1 MSQKEQLNLT
11 SAANPFDRWFEMRKT
26 PSHPEGE
33 SIMSR
38 LFDRLDGA
46 YPHKWRSNFPNQQA
60 IDNWS
65 VSWTEAFEEEGIKPE
80 DIKAGLKA
88 CRNRF
93 DWPPSCAEFVKACKP
108 EEPEINALTA
118 YYQAVAGITE
128 REQGRMGKWSHPAIY
143 WASSK
148 MAFDLK
154 HQTYS
159 QMKIR
164 WEEEFNA
171 QMSRGEW
178 EPIPEPMIALPAPG
192 KAQLSKE
199 GAAKMMEQLG
209 ASGILKAG
217 PSDTAWYRKILAR
230 FKKGDKTLMQIQIRF
245 AQEAAKAHGYVA

>member
-1 MSQKEQLNLT
+1 MSEQSNLT
-11 SAANPFDRWFEMRKT
+11 QMASPFDRWFQQIPAIGNISLMD
-26 PSHPEGE
+26 H
-33 SIMSR
+33 
-38 LFDRLDGA
+38 LFNRLDGA

-65 VSWTEAFEEEGIKPE
+65 VSWAEAFEDEGIKPE

-93 DWPPSCAEFVKACKP
+93 DWPPSCAEFIKACKP
-108 EEPEINALTA
+108 QEKEITALTA
-118 YYQAVAGITE
+118 YYEAVAGLME
-128 REQGRMGKWSHPAIY
+128 RDLGRMGKWSHPAIF

-154 HQTYS
+154 SQTFS
-159 QMKIR
+159 QMKTR

-171 QMSRGEW
+171 QMNRQEW
-178 EPIPEPMIALPAPG
+178 EPIPVPMVALPAPG

-199 GAAKMMEQLG
+199 GAVKMLEQLG
-209 ASGILKAG
+209 ANGILKARPG
-217 PSDTAWYRKILAR
+217 DSYWYRKILAR
-230 FKKGDKTLMQIQIRF
+230 FKKGDKTLMPIQIRF